1 MKDTDSKNENLLK
14 YKNSQKWKYIHIF
27 FIHSFWVHFSFKK
40 CLKSAHS
47 ITFFIPTVPFKKKN
61 STLIGVFVMHCT
73 ESKNY
78 IFPKMKKNN
87 YYSAEFCLSRPLK
100 GIYKKNRYI
109 GVLYELRPTFF
120 VNLVLG
126 LLIKSIW
133 PWTK

>member
-1 MKDTDSKNENLLK
+1 MKIYLSTKIHRNENI
-14 YKNSQKWKYIHIF
+14 YIF
-27 FIHSFWVHFSFKK
+27 FLFTLFECISH
-40 CLKSAHS
+40 LKNVYNQH
-47 ITFFIPTVPFKKKN
+47 IVLRFFIPTVPFKKKN

-87 YYSAEFCLSRPLK
+87 YYSAEFCLCRPLK

-120 VNLVLG
+120 VNLV
-126 LLIKSIW
+126 
-133 PWTK
+133 